1 MLDKKDY
8 PSLTLDELLA
18 EEKKIKRNQ
27 NITAGLI
34 GFLVGVIIYSVINK
48 SISIISLGIPLLL
61 ISAIAR
67 NSNIQKNN
75 LKRIRSR
82 IEVVQTK

>member
-27 NITAGLI
+27 YISAGLV
-34 GFLVGVIIYSVINK
+34 GFLVGVIIYGAVNRGIG
-48 SISIISLGIPLLL
+48 IISLGIPLLL

-75 LKRIRSR
+75 LKRIRRR
-82 IEVVQTK
+82 IEIVQTK